1 MNSTFPSP
9 VELRSPHHLTTCRPL
24 PQPARVAHTCSSF
37 MGNNLCCNNND
48 TNLGRR
54 YVAANATNSET
65 ARLADGVDGINR
77 LSLQV
82 QIQCTPL

>member
-1 MNSTFPSP
+1 
-9 VELRSPHHLTTCRPL
+9 
-24 PQPARVAHTCSSF
+24 
-37 MGNNLCCNNND
+37 MGNNLCCNTND

-65 ARLADGVDGINR
+65 TRLADGVDGVSR

-82 QIQCTPL
+82 